1 MKSAKVYF
9 LYATE
14 FLANRRFII
23 NSPPLPMKIASTS
36 GFTLV
41 EIMIVVAII
50 GILAA
55 IAIPNFVKNR
65 KESQRRACI
74 ANMHLIVTSAEN
86 WRTEN
91 HMDMIGDN
99 WKEKLLGPANYIKV
113 EPTCPCG
120 GTYTVTVSTQ
130 EGLEEVVVTCS
141 HADDM
146 NHVLPPDN

>member
-1 MKSAKVYF
+1 MKSPS
-9 LYATE
+9 
-14 FLANRRFII
+14 RQ
-23 NSPPLPMKIASTS
+23 

-65 KESQRRACI
+65 RDAQRRACI
-74 ANMHLIVTSAEN
+74 GNMKMIATSAEN

-91 HMDMIGDN
+91 HMAMIGEN
-99 WKEKLLGPANYIKV
+99 WKTELLGPANYIKT
-113 EPTCPCG
+113 EPKCPCG
-120 GTYTVTVSTQ
+120 GIYTVTVSTE

-141 HADDM
+141 HAGDM
-146 NHVLPPDN
+146 NHVLPPED

>member
-1 MKSAKVYF
+1 MN
-9 LYATE
+9 TP
-14 FLANRRFII
+14 RRQ
-23 NSPPLPMKIASTS
+23 

-65 KESQRRACI
+65 NEAQRKACI
-74 ANMHLIVTSAEN
+74 ENMHLIATSAEN

-91 HMDMIGDN
+91 HMDLIGDD
-99 WKEKLLGPANYIKV
+99 WKDKLLGSANYIKQ

-120 GTYTVTVSTQ
+120 GTYTVTVDGTS
-130 EGLEEVVVTCS
+130 EAVEVVCS
-141 HADDM
+141 LALSKQ
-146 NHVLPPDN
+146 HVIPPDE

>member
-1 MKSAKVYF
+1 MK
-9 LYATE
+9 TPH
-14 FLANRRFII
+14 RQ
-23 NSPPLPMKIASTS
+23 

-65 KESQRRACI
+65 RDAQRRACI
-74 ANMHLIVTSAEN
+74 GNMHLIMTSAEN

-91 HMDMIGDN
+91 HMAMIDDN
-99 WKEKLLGPANYIKV
+99 WKQELVGPDNYIKV

-120 GTYTVTVSTQ
+120 GTYTVSVSTE

-146 NHVLPPDN
+146 NHVLPPED